1 MKEYSLVDLDNEV
14 DIVIK
19 KITQGLCKENSINY
33 QKQQYRI
40 LFSSEDVFLKNND
53 IRFTSGLK
61 KYLSFYGKV
70 YLNKKGRIIENIH
83 LQNNTITLEPNQN
96 SLLVLSGGINNS
108 TFVENDEN
116 LLHFYIAPNSM
127 LGLQDQDLWKSL

>member
-1 MKEYSLVDLDNEV
+1 MKEYLLVDLNNEV

-19 KITQGLCKENSINY
+19 KITQVICKENSINY
-33 QKQQYRI
+33 EKQEYKI

-53 IRFTSGLK
+53 VRFTSGLR

-70 YLNKKGRIIENIH
+70 YLNKRGRIIENIH
-83 LQNNTITLEPNQN
+83 LQNNIVTIEPNQE
-96 SLLVLSGGINNS
+96 SLLILSGGIDNS

-127 LGLQDQDLWKSL
+127 LGLQNQDLWKSL